1 MAGAQLGNFRT
12 RPLRKRK
19 GNCLAELGYVILVK
33 ERHRRMVR
41 QGGNWMTEARV
52 RVKHASASTPLAW
65 RTTNA
70 SQPMCKVRKPD
81 LRSPMLQ
88 PAKQLRFHTLEL

>member
-12 RPLRKRK
+12 RRLRKRK

-52 RVKHASASTPLAW
+52 RSEA
-65 RTTNA
+65 RECFNA
-70 SQPMCKVRKPD
+70 TGVAHYQRVAANVSGSK
-81 LRSPMLQ
+81 
-88 PAKQLRFHTLEL
+88 A